1 MVLVAKHP
9 AVTLQGFTKD
19 IRDACDIMDGEQYN
33 QLRIVRNAIW
43 ILHLEVHADNE
54 KMIVKPGGQLNHG
67 KSVSV
72 ANERALARFVPEN
85 ILLPKNIQYEQC
97 KHQVK
102 TCQGWQSITTEYSNR
117 AGGHHIRLS

>member
-1 MVLVAKHP
+1 MILVAKHR
-9 AVTLQGFTKD
+9 AVTLQGFTQD
-19 IRDACDIMDGEQYN
+19 IRDACDIMDSDQYN

-43 ILHLEVHADNE
+43 LLHLEVHADNE

-102 TCQGWQSITTEYSNR
+102 TCQGWQSITTEYSSR
-117 AGGHHIRLS
+117 AGGHHIIIS